1 MRKNWLVKLE
11 RQTIDQK
18 KIIRKADITMVDDER
33 KTTKNE
39 KMSMKENERLLIEK
53 FKMIK
58 PVEKSYEEQAKRR
71 WKTVAK
77 PLFSLGKLEDAVI
90 RMAGIRRKADFE
102 IKKKGLL
109 IFCADNGVVSEGVT
123 QTGQEVTA
131 IVAENFLSGDTSACV
146 MSRQCGTKVIPVDI
160 GMTVDTRVSTD
171 LKVACGTANMTK
183 EPAMTR
189 EQAVQALETGIEM
202 VRRLK
207 EDGYG
212 LLATG
217 EMGIGNTTTSSAV
230 ASVLLNRPAEEMTG
244 RGAGL
249 SGDGLDRKIHAIKK
263 AIAVNRPDPKDA
275 IDVLAKVGGFDIAG
289 MAGMFLGGA
298 ALGVPVVID
307 GFISCV
313 AALIAQRI
321 CPQAGDYMIASH
333 VSKEPAAHLILEAL
347 GKEAVLHGEMCL
359 GEGSGAVALF
369 PFLDMGVAV
378 YESMSTFED
387 IHVEQYKELV

>member
-11 RQTIDQK
+11 RQSIDQK

-53 FKMIK
+53 FKTIK

-90 RMAGIRRKADFE
+90 RMAGIRREADFE